1 VIAAIA
7 RRELRGLFVSAIGWT
22 WLAVA
27 VALTAWMLLAQ
38 LESFMRIAPRLS
50 LADGAPGVTDLVAM
64 PAIEAA
70 GLLGILLV
78 PLLGIRLFTEDL
90 RSGRIALWLS
100 APVPLARVVVG
111 KYFGGLGLLALF
123 WLVTAGLLASLQLGT
138 GLDAGKLAAGLLGLL
153 LLFAAA
159 LAAGSLVSLLGAQ
172 PAATAAASYGL
183 LLLLWM
189 VGGDGKGATRWL
201 AFGSRFQRFL
211 DGVVYAEDV
220 LYFVLLTV
228 ALLGLAVLRLALLR
242 SPPAEGAGS
251 RWPVWLLLG
260 LLVATLALALRVG
273 HRYGGAWDLTAG
285 ARQSLAPQSRAVVSR
300 LAGPVRVTAIV
311 PDAGGLRVPVQQ
323 LLDRYRRAR
332 PDVSVQFLD
341 PDLHPEQARQL
352 GVRLPAELLIEHG
365 GRSERVARIS
375 EQAITASLQRLSLE
389 GERWVVGV
397 SGHGEADLLGK
408 ANFDL
413 GELGRVLTQA
423 GYRLQPFG
431 PADGPWI
438 PGNTALLVL
447 AAPRA
452 ELLPA
457 RMRAV
462 LDYLEGG
469 GNLLWLIA
477 NDSKAKLADLAA
489 ALGVRRLPGVVVDA
503 AAATVGADAPTVA
516 VVSRYPDHPAV
527 SGLTTLSLLPG
538 ATALEVATEDWTA
551 TPILST
557 GAQSWNETGPV
568 RGDVK
573 LDAAAGELPGP
584 LVLGWAL
591 TRPRPGDRG
600 EQRVVVVGDA
610 DFLSNAVVG
619 NAGNLDL
626 GVNLVRWLAADDRM
640 LDIPS
645 RSAPD
650 KQFEISRTV
659 GIALAAT
666 FLFVLPLG
674 LLATGLLVRF
684 VRGRR

>member
-1 VIAAIA
+1 MIAAIA
-7 RRELRGLFVSAIGWT
+7 RRELRGLLVSAFGWT

-27 VALTAWMLLAQ
+27 VALTAWMAFAQ
-38 LESFMRIAPRLS
+38 LDSFMRIAPRLS
-50 LADGAPGVTDLVAM
+50 LADGAPGVTDLVAI

-70 GLLGILLV
+70 GLLGVLLA
-78 PLLGIRLFTEDL
+78 PLLGIRLYSEEL
-90 RSGRIALWLS
+90 RSRRLALWLS
-100 APVPLARVVVG
+100 APVSLTRVVVG
-111 KYFGGLGLLALF
+111 KFLGGLGLLALF
-123 WLVTAGLLASLQLGT
+123 WLATAGLIASLQLGT
-138 GLDAGKLAAGLLGLL
+138 TLDVGKLAAGLIGAM

-159 LAAGSLVSLLGAQ
+159 LAASSLVSLLSAQ
-172 PAATAAASYGL
+172 PAAAAAASYGL

-189 VGGDGKGATRWL
+189 VGGDGKGGARWV

-220 LYFVLLTV
+220 IFFVLVTIL
-228 ALLGLAVLRLALLR
+228 LLGLAVLRLAVLR
-242 SPPAEGAGS
+242 APPAEGLRG
-251 RWPVWLLLG
+251 RWPLWLLVL
-260 LLVATLALALRVG
+260 LLVTTSALTLRHG
-273 HRYGGAWDLTAG
+273 HRYGGSWDLTAG
-285 ARQSLAPQSRAVVSR
+285 ARQSLAPQSRAVVAR

-323 LLDRYRRAR
+323 LLDRYRRAKS
-332 PDVSVQFLD
+332 DVSVQFLD

-375 EQAITASLQRLSLE
+375 EQAVTASLQRLSLE
-389 GERWVVGV
+389 GERWIVGL

-413 GELGRVLTQA
+413 GELGRVLAQA
-423 GYRLQPFG
+423 GYRLHNFG

-447 AAPRA
+447 AAPRV

-462 LDYLEGG
+462 LDYLERG

-477 NDSKAKLADLAA
+477 DDGKAKLADLAS

-503 AAATVGADAPTVA
+503 AAKTVGADGPTIA

-538 ATALEVATEDWTA
+538 ATALEVATDEWSA
-551 TPILST
+551 VPILST

-568 RGDVK
+568 RGEVR

-584 LVLGWAL
+584 LSLGWAL
-591 TRPRPGDRG
+591 TRPRAGERG

-626 GVNLVRWLAADDRM
+626 GINLVRWLGADDRL

-650 KQFEISRTV
+650 RQFEIGRPL
-659 GIALAAT
+659 GIALAAG

-674 LLATGLLVRF
+674 LLATGLVVRF

>member
-1 VIAAIA
+1 MTGAIA
-7 RRELRGLFVSAIGWT
+7 LRELRGLFVSAVGWT
-22 WLAVA
+22 WLGVA
-27 VALTAWMLLAQ
+27 VALTGWMLFAQ
-38 LESFMRIAPRLS
+38 LDSFLRIAPRLS
-50 LADGAPGVTDLVAM
+50 LADGAPGVTDLVAT

-70 GLLGILLV
+70 GLLGVLLA

-100 APVPLARVVVG
+100 APVSLTRVVVG
-111 KYFGGLGLLALF
+111 KFLGGLGLLSLF
-123 WLVTAGLLASLQLGT
+123 WLATTGLIASLQLGT
-138 GLDAGKLAAGLLGLL
+138 ALDAGKLAAGLLGLS

-159 LAAGSLVSLLGAQ
+159 LATSCAVSLLSAQ
-172 PAATAAASYGL
+172 PAAAAAASYGL

-189 VGGDGKGATRWL
+189 IGGDGKEATRWV

-211 DGVVYAEDV
+211 EGVVYAEDV
-220 LYFVLLTV
+220 MFFVLATV
-228 ALLGLAVLRLALLR
+228 VLLGLAVLRLALLR
-242 SPPAEGAGS
+242 APPAQRLGS
-251 RWPVWLLLG
+251 RWPVWLLVA
-260 LLVATLALALRVG
+260 LLVAVSALGLRLG
-273 HRYGGAWDLTAG
+273 HRYGGNWDLTAG
-285 ARQSLAPQSRAVVSR
+285 ARQSLAPQSQAVVAR

-323 LLDRYRRAR
+323 LLDRYRRAK

-352 GVRLPAELLIEHG
+352 GVRLPAELLIEHV

-375 EQAITASLQRLSLE
+375 EQAVTASLQRLSLE
-389 GERWVVGV
+389 GERWVVGL
-397 SGHGEADLLGK
+397 SGHGEADLLGR

-413 GELGRVLTQA
+413 GELGRVLAQA
-423 GYRLQPFG
+423 GYRVQPFG
-431 PADGPWI
+431 PGDGAWI

-447 AAPRA
+447 AAPRV

-457 RMRAV
+457 RVRAV
-462 LDYLEGG
+462 LDYLDAG

-477 NDSKAKLADLAA
+477 GDSKAKLADLAS
-489 ALGVRRLPGVVVDA
+489 ALGIRRLPGVVVDA

-538 ATALEVATEDWTA
+538 ATALEVATDDWTT

-568 RGDVK
+568 RGEVR
-573 LDAAAGELPGP
+573 LDASAGELPGP

-626 GVNLVRWLAADDRM
+626 GVNLVRWLAADDRL

-650 KQFEISRTV
+650 RQFEVTRTLA
-659 GIALAAT
+659 IALAAA

-674 LLATGLLVRF
+674 LVATGLLVRF
-684 VRGRR
+684 RRGRR